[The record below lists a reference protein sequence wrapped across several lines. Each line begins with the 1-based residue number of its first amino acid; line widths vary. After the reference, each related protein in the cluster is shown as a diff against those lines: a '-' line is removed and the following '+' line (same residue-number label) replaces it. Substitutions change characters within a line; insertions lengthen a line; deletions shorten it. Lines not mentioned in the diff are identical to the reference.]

1 MSSTKSTESLKD
13 SECEKGQLA
22 IRPPI
27 SYVPP
32 TDLHS
37 STESETIKV
46 KLPDGTTVSVKAF
59 SSGNNEE
66 NILHWA
72 AILRLF
78 DQKGL
83 KLDVEV
89 LAKGFKDLMGVLET
103 IQKLLGKKK
112 TTSDADQLELEETKQ
127 LVSDAKAEFLKAM
140 QKPFDLVRQL
150 NRRGE
155 NPMGQSCFGD
165 V

>member
-22 IRPPI
+22 IWPPI
-27 SYVPP
+27 SFVPP
-32 TDLHS
+32 SDLHS
-37 STESETIKV
+37 STESEIIKV

-89 LAKGFKDLMGVLET
+89 LAKAAKDLMGVLET

>member
-1 MSSTKSTESLKD
+1 M
-13 SECEKGQLA
+13 
-22 IRPPI
+22 
-27 SYVPP
+27 
-32 TDLHS
+32 
-37 STESETIKV
+37 ESETIKV
-46 KLPDGTTVSVKAF
+46 QLPDETTVSVKAF

-112 TTSDADQLELEETKQ
+112 TTSEQ